1 MAQKLDSEREL
12 VTCDAAGK
20 LLVWDC
26 DARDAVQQFNTASAA
41 AVAAHARRLRCVTV
55 SPTGRY
61 IAVCGDDLTVK
72 VSLVRYLR
80 ILCVSC
86 CSYLFRQCEYTAKFS
101 CTAFVR
107 PQVLTSS
114 LAHAQ

>member
-26 DARDAVQQFNTASAA
+26 DARDAVLQCDTTSAA
-41 AVAAHARRLRCVTV
+41 AAAAHTRRLRCVTV

-61 IAVCGDDLTVK
+61 IAVCGDDLSVK
-72 VSLVRYLR
+72 VRLVLLLQ
-80 ILCVSC
+80 LCY
-86 CSYLFRQCEYTAKFS
+86 SYVHVHIATCVCNGS
-101 CTAFVR
+101 
-107 PQVLTSS
+107 
-114 LAHAQ
+114 